1 MQNEWRVPYTQSLYN
16 QLDILTAGLQQQGA
30 VMPAKLVKPKTT
42 LGNIFGVVRAPLGFI
57 LDKIDEKNAN
67 NARRSI

>member
-1 MQNEWRVPYTQSLYN
+1 
-16 QLDILTAGLQQQGA
+16 
-30 VMPAKLVKPKTT
+30 MPAKLVKPKTT